1 MGLGRYAWALGINEE
16 TDTSNTDKGLKKDD
30 LGILNPLSED
40 ELDNDVQ
47 LAPPAEVIQSTDE
60 ELMPLIDFVDS
71 KREQIDNAYDFTVIF
86 LDTEKE
92 KSKFRLRQAGVALIS
107 TDLRKTV
114 FTLKSDPLVTAFDN
128 SKTLKRVSD
137 WKQMDLGIDEFGKE
151 VWVSVYISSKQPS
164 LYDPDIDN
172 DLDESGGLG
181 EGEYRLDAIAFEGE
195 TLSHKETG
203 NTYEI
208 VRRDNKLGLIVK
220 LKK

>member
-1 MGLGRYAWALGINEE
+1 MGLGRYAWAFGINEE
-16 TDTSNTDKGLKKDD
+16 TDTSNTDNGLKKDD

-47 LAPPAEVIQSTDE
+47 LAPPAEIIQSTDE
-60 ELMPLIDFVDS
+60 ELIPLIDFVDS

-128 SKTLKRVSD
+128 SKTLKRFSD

-151 VWVSVYISSKQPS
+151 VWVSVYVSSKQPS

-172 DLDESGGLG
+172 DLDEASELG

-195 TLSHKETG
+195 TLRHKETG